1 MSCSSDEKFWAEDL
15 SDLFCSLSI
24 VPTASMT
31 LDAKLNA
38 VTRLV
43 IIVSIIAYFLGYQYW
58 YVFLLVSLGLLILF
72 KYSRKKPK
80 KEGFTIPQTNLVGS
94 QIVSTIPPVLG
105 EQWENPSPTY
115 NNYTLLANED
125 GPNCSTP
132 VTFDESAFPVYGQYY
147 TQSNLQPFRDEELR
161 NQSLVDAT
169 VQMNNAF
176 LSDQLQFRNDYVRL
190 FNNRLRRENSN
201 THYEAVS
208 PI

>member
-15 SDLFCSLSI
+15 ADLFCSLSI
-24 VPTASMT
+24 VPTASMS
-31 LDAKLNA
+31 LNAKLNA

-43 IIVSIIAYFLGYQYW
+43 IIVSVIAYFLGYQYW
-58 YVFLLVSLGLLILF
+58 YVFLLVSLALLILF
-72 KYSRKKPK
+72 KYTRKESK

-115 NNYTLLANED
+115 NNYTVLAD
-125 GPNCSTP
+125 DHGDNCSTP
-132 VTFDESAFPVYGQYY
+132 VTFEDSAFPVYGQYY

-161 NQSLVDAT
+161 NQSLVDST

-176 LSDQLQFRNDYVRL
+176 LSDQLQFRNDMVRL
-190 FNNRLRRENSN
+190 YNNKLRRENVSSR
-201 THYEAVS
+201 YEAIS

>member
-1 MSCSSDEKFWAEDL
+1 MSCCTEEKFWAEDL
-15 SDLFCSLSI
+15 CDLFCNLSI
-24 VPTASMT
+24 IPKASMS
-31 LDAKLNA
+31 LDSKLNA
-38 VTRLV
+38 LTRLV
-43 IIVSIIAYFLGYQYW
+43 IIISIIAYFLKYQYW
-58 YVFLLVSLGLLILF
+58 YIFLLISLGILILF
-72 KYSRKKPK
+72 KYSRKEPK

-115 NNYTLLANED
+115 NNYTLLADEQ
-125 GPNCSTP
+125 GPNCSVP
-132 VTFDESAFPVYGQYY
+132 PTFDESAFPVYGQYY

-161 NQSLVDAT
+161 NQSLVDST

-176 LSDQLQFRNDYVRL
+176 LSDQLQFRNDYIRL
-190 FNNRLRRENSN
+190 FQNRLRRENAN

>member
-1 MSCSSDEKFWAEDL
+1 MSCCTEEKFWAEDL
-15 SDLFCSLSI
+15 CDLFCNLSI
-24 VPTASMT
+24 IPKASMSF
-31 LDAKLNA
+31 DAKLNA
-38 VTRLV
+38 ITRLV
-43 IIVSIIAYFLGYQYW
+43 IIISVIAYFLKYQYW
-58 YVFLLVSLGLLILF
+58 YIFLLVSLGVIILF
-72 KYSRKKPK
+72 KYSRKEPK

-115 NNYTLLANED
+115 NNYTLLADEQ

-132 VTFDESAFPVYGQYY
+132 PTFDESAFPVYGQYY

-161 NQSLVDAT
+161 NQSLVDST

-176 LSDQLQFRNDYVRL
+176 LSDQLQFRNDYIRL
-190 FNNRLRRENSN
+190 FQNRLRRENAN
-201 THYEAVS
+201 TSYEAIS